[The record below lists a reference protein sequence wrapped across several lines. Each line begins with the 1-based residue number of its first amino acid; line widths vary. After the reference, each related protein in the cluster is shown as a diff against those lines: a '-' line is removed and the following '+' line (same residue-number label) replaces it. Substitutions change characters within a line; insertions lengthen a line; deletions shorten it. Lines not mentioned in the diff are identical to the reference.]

1 MRTMRK
7 MLESITSVQNPR
19 VKHLVRLRESAHRR
33 RQGRFPVEGRRE
45 LERALAAGWPLETL
59 YFCPEFFSEGVETDL
74 LEEAEDRGVEMV
86 QMAAEPFRKAAYRE
100 HPDGFLAVAKAVRR
114 DLADL
119 VLSSP
124 PLLLV
129 AAGVEKPGN
138 LGALARTADAAG
150 ADALVVCD
158 PVCDLF
164 NPHAIRAS
172 QGSLFRLPVAAAGAE
187 DVVRWLE
194 SGGVRVFATTPSAQ
208 KDLWEA
214 DYREPTAFILGAEAT
229 GLDPTWFARGE
240 SVRLPMRGLADSLNV
255 SAMAAVALFEAVRQR
270 RAQ

>member
-1 MRTMRK
+1 MRE
-7 MLESITSVQNPR
+7 MLESITSVRNPR

-59 YFCPEFFSEGVETDL
+59 YFCPELFSEGVDTDL
-74 LEEAEDRGVEMV
+74 LEAAEDRGVEMV
-86 QMAAEPFRKAAYRE
+86 QMTAEPFRKAAFRE
-100 HPDGFLAVAKAVRR
+100 HPDGFLAVAKAVNRALS
-114 DLADL
+114 DLPLGNPA
-119 VLSSP
+119 
-124 PLLLV
+124 LLLV

-172 QGSLFRLPVAAAGAE
+172 QGSLFRLPVAAADTEA
-187 DVVRWLE
+187 VIAWLE
-194 SGGVRVFATTPSAQ
+194 AAGVRIYATTPGAET
-208 KDLWEA
+208 DLWEG
-214 DYREPTAFILGAEAT
+214 DYREPSAFILGAEAT
-229 GLDPTWFARGE
+229 GLGAEWFSGGV

-270 RAQ
+270 RS